1 MDVFQLRDRVIGDYQ
16 DYATSFVQIADPR
29 IHELVEEEIKAGLLW
44 PEPLI
49 QLNPTFEVGG
59 TIDEL
64 VDRRLLHEECR
75 RIFRHKP
82 APDGSDPEIPPDGL
96 PIRLHRHQVEAIE
109 AASKGANYVLTT
121 GTGSGKSLTYIVP
134 IVDHVLRNPGPGIK
148 AIVVYPM
155 NALANS
161 QVRELE
167 KFLNYGYPDG
177 RGPVRFARYTGQE
190 GDEERDAIIADP
202 PDILLTNYVMLELA
216 LTRPREGDLIK
227 AARGLRFLVLDEL
240 HTYRGR
246 QGADVALLCRR
257 VKVACGADQLRYV
270 GTSATMTA
278 DPSHSFEEQRAE
290 VSRVATKLF
299 GAEVRPEDVIGETL
313 RRLTPPDD
321 LSDPDFVGRLRAR
334 VLADG
339 PPPTD
344 FAAFVSDPLSSW
356 IESALG
362 LKTDAGSGRLVRQL
376 PRPITGP
383 HGAAEELAAAIDVS
397 VEEAAG
403 AIRRQ
408 LLAGYRATDPNTGFR
423 AFPFR
428 LHQFVSRGETVY
440 ATVEPPE
447 ERFVTTQGQRFA
459 PGDRS
464 RALLP
469 LAFCRECGGEY
480 YTVWLRD
487 ASPTRAVSERDLRD
501 LQGKE
506 GERPGFLYVAA
517 GKDAWPVDTQEMLRR
532 LPPNWLDAGGNLRP
546 ERKRD
551 LPQPIRVAPDGSESE
566 SGVDAWFLAAPFR
579 FCLRCGVSYEW
590 RVRSDV
596 GKLTT
601 LGTGG
606 RSTATTILALAVIRG
621 LRNDPN
627 LPAKARK
634 LLSFTDNRQDASL
647 QAGHFN
653 DFVQNSLLRAALY
666 KAASEEPQGL
676 RYDVLAQ
683 RVFDALDLPV
693 ELYAVDPSVR
703 FAARDETDQ
712 ALRNVIGYR
721 LYQDLKRGWRIT
733 SPNLE
738 ECGLLLIDYLSLQ
751 KIAEAEDIWER
762 CHPALQTATPADRA
776 KIAKVLLDHMRREL
790 AINVDYLDAPFQD
803 RLRQQSS
810 ARLVAPWAL
819 DEGEKLETARVL
831 YPRAERPGDW
841 QGHLFLSG
849 RSGFG
854 QYLRRPN
861 TLPGVGKLSVEET
874 ETIIR
879 ELLAALKKASL
890 VRVVD
895 EPEDHVPGYQ
905 VSAAALVWR
914 AGDGTTGFHDPI
926 RVPRAPRSGRRT
938 NPFFVDL
945 YKAIAK
951 DAQGLKGLE
960 AREHTAQVPSD
971 AREERE
977 RRFREANLPVLF
989 CSPTMELGIDIAE
1002 LNVVNMRNVPP
1013 TPANYA
1019 QRSGRAGR
1027 SGQPAFVFTYCA
1039 TGSPHDQYY
1048 FRRQTDM
1055 VSGQVRPPRLD
1066 LANEDLLRA
1075 HVHAIWLAETG
1086 ASLGASLL
1094 DVLEVEGDQP
1104 SLALRQSLDDQISDR
1119 GALERARD
1127 RAWAVLATL
1136 EDELSQ
1142 ASWYSSEWLDTVL
1155 LQAPL
1160 ALEQACERWRTLYRA
1175 ARRQFD
1181 AQSQIIKDATKT
1193 PKDKERARRLRREAE
1208 SQLELLTAN
1217 TAGALMQSD
1226 FYSYRYFASEGFLP
1240 GYSFPRL
1247 PLSAYIPGRV
1257 RRGPARDAEGDYI
1270 SRPRFLAITEFG
1282 PRTFVYH
1289 EGSVY
1294 QIERVILP
1302 ADVTTHD
1309 GSLALASAKW
1319 CGACGY
1325 LHPLLESPGP
1335 DLCERCQKPLD
1346 SPLPNLFRLQNV
1358 VTRRRQRINSDE
1370 EERVRIGFE
1379 IRTGIRFTAPGGLP
1393 ASRRAEIEADGRTL
1407 AHLTYSDAA
1416 TLWRANLGWRRRIH
1430 AGTGYGFAIDVQTG
1444 AWQRNELV
1452 DEDGP
1457 DPLGPA
1463 RAVVIPYVEDR
1474 KNCLVLEPAE
1484 DLDPATFASLQ
1495 AALKRGICE
1504 HYQLEDGEL
1513 AAEPLPSPDH
1523 RRAMLFYEAA
1533 EGGAGV
1539 LRRLV
1544 DDPHDLAQVATA
1556 ALELCHFDT
1565 ATLDDLGGPPNGRH
1579 RCEAACYDCL
1589 MSYTNQLDHPLL
1601 DRQLVRDRL
1610 VELRNARVRPA
1621 PVGLP
1626 REVHLEQLKRLCR
1639 SELERRFL
1647 DFLDSNNLA
1656 LPTSAQ
1662 RVIEECRAEPDFF
1675 YPEHMAAIYIDGP
1688 PHDYPDRQRRD
1699 EEKQRS
1705 LEDLGYLVIRFRYD
1719 DDWNVLVRRYA
1730 SVFGAAK

>member
-1 MDVFQLRDRVIGDYQ
+1 MDVFQLRDRVIDEYRA
-16 DYATSFVQIADPR
+16 YATSFVEIADPR
-29 IHELVEEEIKAGLLW
+29 IRQRVDEEIASGLLW

-64 VDRRLLHEECR
+64 VDRGLLHEECR

-82 APDGSDPEIPPDGL
+82 APDDPAPDLPPEGL

-109 AASKGANYVLTT
+109 AAQAGANYVLTT

-134 IVDHVLRNPGPGIK
+134 IVDHALRNPGPGIK

-167 KFLNYGYPDG
+167 KFLTYGYPDR

-190 GDEERDAIIADP
+190 GEDEREAIIADP
-202 PDILLTNYVMLELA
+202 PDIILTNYVMLELI
-216 LTRPREGDLIK
+216 LTRPRERRLIQ

-257 VKVACGADQLRYV
+257 VKEACAAEHLRYV

-278 DPSHSFEEQRAE
+278 DPSRSFDEQRAE
-290 VSRVATKLF
+290 VAQVATKLF
-299 GAEVRPEDVIGETL
+299 GAEVRPDHVIGESL
-313 RRLTPPDD
+313 RRLTPPED
-321 LSDPDFVGRLRAR
+321 LSDPAFLARLRAR
-334 VLADG
+334 VLSDE
-339 PPPTD
+339 PPPED
-344 FAAFVSDPLSSW
+344 FAAFVADPLSSW

-362 LKTDAGSGRLVRQL
+362 LKRTSGSGRLVRQR

-383 HGAAEELAAAIDVS
+383 EGAAEELAAAIDVS
-397 VEEAAG
+397 AEQAAR

-408 LLAGYRATDPNTGFR
+408 LLAGYQRVDPETGFR

-447 ERFVTTQGQRFA
+447 ERFITTQGQRFA
-459 PGDRS
+459 PGDRG

-469 LAFCRECGGEY
+469 LAFCRECGAEY
-480 YTVWLRD
+480 YTVWLRGTH
-487 ASPTRAVSERDLRD
+487 PTRSLIDRDLRD
-501 LQGKE
+501 LRGEE
-506 GERPGFLYVAA
+506 GDLAGFLYSAT
-517 GKDAWPVDTQEMLRR
+517 GEDAWPVDTEKVLRR
-532 LPPNWLDAGGNLRP
+532 LPPDWLDADGKLKAGR
-546 ERKRD
+546 RD
-551 LPQPIRVAPDGSESE
+551 QLPRAIRVAPDGTESDE
-566 SGVDAWFLAAPFR
+566 GIDAWFIDAPFR
-579 FCLRCGVSYEW
+579 FCLRCGVSYTA
-590 RVRSDV
+590 RAQSDV

-606 RSTATTILALAVIRG
+606 RSTATTILALSVIRG

-634 LLSFTDNRQDASL
+634 LLTFTDNRQDASL

-666 KAASEEPQGL
+666 KAMRDDRHGL
-676 RYDVLAQ
+676 RHDALAQ
-683 RVFDALDLPV
+683 RVFDALSLPI
-693 ELYAVDPSVR
+693 ELYAVDPGVR
-703 FAARDETDQ
+703 FAAKEETDR

-721 LYQDLKRGWRIT
+721 LYRDLKRGWRIT

-738 ECGLLLIDYLSLQ
+738 ECGLLLMDYLSLEELS
-751 KIAEAEDIWER
+751 KAEDVWAH
-762 CHPALQTATPADRA
+762 CHPALRSATPEDRA
-776 KIAKVLLDHMRREL
+776 KVAKVLLDHMRREL
-790 AINVDYLDAPFQD
+790 AIKVDYLDTRFQEQ
-803 RLRQQSS
+803 LRQQSS
-810 ARLVAPWAL
+810 ARLTPPWAL
-819 DEGEKLETARVL
+819 DDSEQLETARVL
-831 YPRAERPGDW
+831 YPRAERPSDW

-854 QYLRRPN
+854 QYLRRPG
-861 TLPGVGKLSVEET
+861 TLPDAGKLSIEET
-874 ETIIR
+874 ETVIR
-879 ELLAALKKASL
+879 DLLTALKQAGL
-890 VRVVD
+890 VEIVD
-895 EPEDHVPGYQ
+895 EPEKEGHVPGYQ
-905 VSAAALVWR
+905 VPAAALVWR
-914 AGDGTTGFHDPI
+914 AGDGSTGFHDPI
-926 RVPRAPRSGRRT
+926 RVPRAPEPGTRT
-938 NPFFVDL
+938 NPFFVRL
-945 YKAIAK
+945 YQAIAE
-951 DAQGLKGLE
+951 DAKGLE
-960 AREHTAQVPSD
+960 AREHTAQVPSE

-977 RRFREANLPVLF
+977 RRFREARLPVLF

-1086 ASLGASLL
+1086 ASLGSSLR
-1094 DVLEVEGDQP
+1094 DVLEVEGEQP
-1104 SLALRQSLDDQISDR
+1104 SLTLKPSLADQISDR
-1119 GALERARD
+1119 QAMDRARARG
-1127 RAWAVLATL
+1127 RAILATL
-1136 EDELSQ
+1136 EGELAQ
-1142 ASWYSSEWLDTVL
+1142 APWYSPEWLDTVL
-1155 LQAPL
+1155 SQAPQ
-1160 ALEQACERWRTLYRA
+1160 ALDQACDRWRTLYRA
-1175 ARRQFD
+1175 ASRQFE
-1181 AQSQIIKDATKT
+1181 AQNQIIKDATRSVSE
-1193 PKDKERARRLRREAE
+1193 KDRARRLRREAE
-1208 SQLELLTAN
+1208 SQLELLT
-1217 TAGALMQSD
+1217 TETGGALMQSD
-1226 FYSYRYFASEGFLP
+1226 FYSYRYLASEGFLP

-1257 RRGPARDAEGDYI
+1257 RRTRDTEGDFI
-1270 SRPRFLAITEFG
+1270 SRPRFLAISEFG

-1294 QIERVILP
+1294 QIDRVILP
-1302 ADVTTHD
+1302 ADVTTHE
-1309 GSLALASAKW
+1309 GGLALTSAKW
-1319 CGACGY
+1319 CHACGY
-1325 LHPLLESPGP
+1325 LHPLFEGPGP
-1335 DLCERCQKPLD
+1335 DLCERCRAPLD
-1346 SPLPNLFRLQNV
+1346 ETLTNLFRLQNV

-1370 EERVRIGFE
+1370 EERTRLGFD
-1379 IRTGIRFTAPGGLP
+1379 IRTAFWFTAPGGRP
-1393 ASRRAEIEADGRTL
+1393 ASRRAAVELDGRTL
-1407 AHLTYSDAA
+1407 AHLTYSDTAV
-1416 TLWRANLGWRRRIH
+1416 LWRVNLGWRRRIR
-1430 AGTGYGFAIDVQTG
+1430 AGKGAGFTIDVQTG
-1444 AWQRNELV
+1444 RWQKSETEEQNE
-1452 DEDGP
+1452 P
-1457 DPLGPA
+1457 DPLGPV

-1474 KNCLVLEPAE
+1474 KNCLILEPAE
-1484 DLDPATFASLQ
+1484 DLDQATFASLQ

-1504 HYQLEDGEL
+1504 HHQLEDNEL
-1513 AAEPLPSPDH
+1513 AAEPLPGPDR

-1544 DDPHDLAQVATA
+1544 DDPGDLARVAAA

-1565 ATLDDLGGPPNGRH
+1565 ATLEDLRRAPSGRH
-1579 RCEAACYDCL
+1579 ECEAACYDCL

-1601 DRQLVRDRL
+1601 DRQLVREPLDG
-1610 VELRNARVRPA
+1610 LRHALVRPA
-1621 PVGLP
+1621 PVDLP
-1626 REVHLEQLKRLCR
+1626 REVHLQHLKRLCR
-1639 SELERRFL
+1639 SELERRWL
-1647 DFLDSNNLA
+1647 DFIDQRNLA
-1656 LPTSAQ
+1656 LPTFTQ
-1662 RVIEECRAEPDFF
+1662 RLIEDCGAEPDFY
-1675 YPEHMAAIYIDGP
+1675 YPDHMAAIYIDGP
-1688 PHDYPDRQRRD
+1688 PHDHPDRQKRD
-1699 EEKQRS
+1699 EDKQRC

-1719 DDWNVLVRRYA
+1719 DDWEAQVRRYA
-1730 SVFGAAK
+1730 SVFGAST